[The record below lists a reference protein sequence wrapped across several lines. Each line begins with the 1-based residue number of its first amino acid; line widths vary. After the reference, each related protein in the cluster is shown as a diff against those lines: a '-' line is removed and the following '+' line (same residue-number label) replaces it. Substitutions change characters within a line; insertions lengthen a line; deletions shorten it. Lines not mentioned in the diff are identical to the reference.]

1 MTFQHLFS
9 VTIVKSSWSLQVVV
23 TAISGIVIVTSTFV
37 LSEPGP
43 SRTGSVELDSRGT
56 GNGEIDLG
64 ITLIGTAGEGGTVS
78 GAGISIDGFS
88 IVELV
93 CVSSAF
99 SGVVKLG
106 PAEFDFEG
114 PVEFDPLVKLVL
126 CVSLNPP
133 TDSLILVL

>member
-1 MTFQHLFS
+1 MT
-9 VTIVKSSWSLQVVV
+9 SSWSLTVVV

-37 LSEPGP
+37 PSGLGP
-43 SRTGSVELDSRGT
+43 SQTGSVELGSRGT

-78 GAGISIDGFS
+78 DAGISIDDFS
-88 IVELV
+88 IVEMA

>member
-1 MTFQHLFS
+1 M
-9 VTIVKSSWSLQVVV
+9 TIVTSSWSLHVVV

-37 LSEPGP
+37 LSEPCP

-56 GNGEIDLG
+56 GNGEMDLG

-78 GAGISIDGFS
+78 GVGISIDGFS
-88 IVELV
+88 IVELA